1 MSDTPP
7 NGVRTGLSR
16 GSTSLIEDIE
26 DEGEGFEEE
35 LEGEGDADGEREDVG
50 DSGVEEEGTEAQD
63 AGTGKQ
69 DAVIKK
75 KRKRRKK
82 YVHD

>member
-1 MSDTPP
+1 MSDTPQD
-7 NGVRTGLSR
+7 GVTTGLSR

-35 LEGEGDADGEREDVG
+35 LEGEGDMDGEREDAG
-50 DSGVEEEGTEAQD
+50 DSGVEEEVQD

-69 DAVIKK
+69 DAVAKK
-75 KRKRRKK
+75 KRRRRKK
-82 YVHD
+82 